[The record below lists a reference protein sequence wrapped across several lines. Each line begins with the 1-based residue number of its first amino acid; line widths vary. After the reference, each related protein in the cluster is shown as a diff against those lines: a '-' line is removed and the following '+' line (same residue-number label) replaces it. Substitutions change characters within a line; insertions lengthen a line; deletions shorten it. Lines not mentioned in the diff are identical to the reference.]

1 MDTEERVRIVL
12 RGLKEIIT
20 VDDLRDLLEVES
32 RPKAYIGVEPSG
44 QTF

>member
-1 MDTEERVRIVL
+1 MNTEERVQMVL
-12 RGLKEIIT
+12 RGLSEIIT
-20 VDDLRDLLEVES
+20 VEDLRELLEVES